1 MSHTTSTL
9 PLIGI
14 GAPPIGRLPV
24 EVLSKVMLLAAPPEE
39 DVDECQPRSPPTWFV
54 LAGVCL
60 YWRDVINGNPMFWRC
75 IDVGL
80 RLEWLDLCLQRS
92 AQLKVNI
99 LLRETLDVSPAV
111 LSNVLAPHKDRIS
124 VFIDFSLTCDEPLCP
139 LPMPQLRFLN
149 LAITHVNHP
158 EEDVDHDGACPIIP
172 LLPAVGEHNGT
183 FPQLESAGLTGI
195 AIAIPVGLV
204 FSSLICLSLR
214 NCSFSGPI
222 AHPSCHILH
231 VLDACPSLQEVT
243 LSISLASLMHPD
255 MDGLVPRV
263 VAVPELCFLH
273 TFDDPELISE
283 FLSRLQ
289 FRDDVDID
297 LSTYVSTEPEL
308 VHALPHMLP
317 SPHEDHDKLAIL
329 RSITYVAVEV
339 DLLHAAKVN
348 IKALVDKEHPFH
360 GRIELTVT
368 TERHDV
374 EDDDMQLRY
383 NYDVAPAW
391 TVLVDLPSI
400 FPPWTPIK
408 TLACYGDMRES
419 SHWEETLEPYQV
431 TLQNLVLDNV
441 GSSAAALSLFQI
453 LGEREGR
460 ASMLCPNLK
469 IVWIHDVEVS
479 LELMAAIR
487 ACVQRRC
494 DEGCPLSGLL
504 LDLVD
509 CTGRVFE
516 IPPDLVCVS
525 TFPEGSVIGLFNE
538 EMKRMVPGFKLEMTK
553 HEFDRLPFDKLPKF

>member
-1 MSHTTSTL
+1 MADDRKRRQRTLVHCSSPATFNSRPSAQKHTAPLGILSRLVSIPLTMSHTSTL

-39 DVDECQPRSPPTWFV
+39 DVDECQPRCPPTWFV
-54 LAGVCL
+54 LAGVCR

-99 LLRETLDVSPAV
+99 LIRETLDVSPAV
-111 LSNVLAPHKDRIS
+111 LSDILAPHRDRIS
-124 VFIDFSLTCDEPLCP
+124 VFIDFSLTCDVPLCP

-149 LAITHVNHP
+149 LVITHVNHA
-158 EEDVDHDGACPIIP
+158 EDDLDHDGACPMIP

-183 FPQLESAGLTGI
+183 FPQLESVGLTGI
-195 AIAIPVGLV
+195 AISIPVGLT

-231 VLDACPSLQEVT
+231 VLDACPSLQEFS

-263 VAVPELCFLH
+263 VAVPELCFLQ

-289 FRDDVDID
+289 FRDDID
-297 LSTYVSTEPEL
+297 LDLTTFVFTEPEL
-308 VHALPHMLP
+308 
-317 SPHEDHDKLAIL
+317 LAIL
-329 RSITYVAVEV
+329 HSITYVAVEV

-348 IKALVDKEHPFH
+348 IKALVDKDHPFH

-368 TERHDV
+368 TERHDI
-374 EDDDMQLRY
+374 EDDDMHPRY
-383 NYDVAPAW
+383 NYDVPPAW
-391 TVLVDLPSI
+391 TVLMDLPSI
-400 FPPWTPIK
+400 FPRGRPS
-408 TLACYGDMRES
+408 R
-419 SHWEETLEPYQV
+419 HWPVTET
-431 TLQNLVLDNV
+431 
-441 GSSAAALSLFQI
+441 
-453 LGEREGR
+453 
-460 ASMLCPNLK
+460 
-469 IVWIHDVEVS
+469 
-479 LELMAAIR
+479 
-487 ACVQRRC
+487 
-494 DEGCPLSGLL
+494 
-504 LDLVD
+504 
-509 CTGRVFE
+509 
-516 IPPDLVCVS
+516 
-525 TFPEGSVIGLFNE
+525 
-538 EMKRMVPGFKLEMTK
+538 
-553 HEFDRLPFDKLPKF
+553 